1 MDDRLAIRG
10 IVETLLQQKGDRGGF
25 SDGDLLLTSG
35 RLDSVDT
42 LELVVF
48 LEQNYGIDFSDGLNR
63 DDLDSVNSLLG
74 LIAAKVSK
82 T

>member
-1 MDDRLAIRG
+1 MEDRAAVRE
-10 IVETLLQQKGDRGGF
+10 VVAKLLTQKGDRGGF
-25 SDGDLLLTSG
+25 SDSDLLLTSG

-63 DDLDSVNSLLG
+63 DDLDSVDSLVG
-74 LIAAKVSK
+74 LIASK
-82 T
+82 ISKA

>member
-1 MDDRLAIRG
+1 MDDRLAVRG
-10 IVETLLQQKGDRGGF
+10 TVEKLLQQKGDRGGF
-25 SDGDLLLTSG
+25 SDSDLLLTGG

-48 LEQNYGIDFSDGLNR
+48 LEQNYSIDFSDGLNR

-74 LIAAKVSK
+74 LIAARVSK

>member
-10 IVETLLQQKGDRGGF
+10 IVGTLLQQKGDRGGF

-63 DDLDSVNSLLG
+63 DDLDSVKSLLG
-74 LIAAKVSK
+74 LVAAKVSK